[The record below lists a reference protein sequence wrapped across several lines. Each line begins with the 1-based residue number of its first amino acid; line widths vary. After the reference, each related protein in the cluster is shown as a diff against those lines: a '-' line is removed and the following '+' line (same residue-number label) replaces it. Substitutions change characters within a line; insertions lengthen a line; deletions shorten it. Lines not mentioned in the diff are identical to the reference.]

1 MTGIGAMLTTLRM
14 IWAVAL
20 LLAAGGD
27 PLFELIPPDGVPPG
41 WQRSGSEQLFIGA
54 ALYRHINGGAELY
67 QRNGFDRLAVQ
78 DYAKGSHEV
87 RAEIY
92 KMNDPDGSS
101 VVFDEMTAGLAVQTS
116 YGTACVLD
124 DYQVLFRRG
133 AFLVSLTTYEKGAE
147 PSAAMAALAAKIDA
161 ALLAADG

>member
-1 MTGIGAMLTTLRM
+1 MLMTIRM
-14 IWAVAL
+14 IWAIAL

-27 PLFELIPPDGVPPG
+27 ALFEWMPPDGVPPG
-41 WQRSGSEQLFIGA
+41 WQRNGSEQLFVGA

-67 QRNGFDRLAVQ
+67 HRNGFDRLAVQ
-78 DYAKGSHEV
+78 DYGKGSHEV
-87 RAEIY
+87 RIEIY
-92 KMNDPDGSS
+92 RMNDSAGSDA
-101 VVFDEMTAGLAVQTS
+101 VFAEMTAGLAVKTS

-147 PSAAMAALAAKIDA
+147 PLAAMAALAAKIDA
-161 ALLAADG
+161 AISGLAIKK